1 MSALQPMAV
10 YALRVDPTEDLVAAL
25 PSIGANLPMFRITM
39 AAIDPSEDPDSVE
52 LDPSTMTQHE
62 GLGFDASEMAL
73 CTLDTRSQ
81 YQQPLDLTIGQ
92 GEQVFFRVVGSHPV
106 YLTGNYSDFLDDL
119 DDPRVTEL
127 DGADDEAPQLTKI
140 GASAKSKQGAQAAS
154 KGKNKRPA
162 ADESDDD
169 EVEPGLDDIV
179 AKSLKKDEAA
189 AAAAANDNTGDAAA
203 TGETKKLSKAEKR
216 KLKKLKKNDGTAAE
230 ASSSAPEP
238 AKAKDAPAGNGIA
251 ATEKKVQFDKDLV
264 KGPTP
269 NGDGK
274 TASTPANKSISVR
287 DVNGVTIDDRKI
299 GNGPAAKKGS
309 KLEMRYIGKLESTLA
324 VFDSNKS
331 GKPFSFKLGA
341 GEVIKGWDIGLEG
354 IKPGGERRIIVPAHL
369 AYGKKSMP
377 GIPANS
383 KLIFDVKC
391 LAVK

>member
-25 PSIGANLPMFRITM
+25 PKIGANLPMFRITM
-39 AAIDPSEDPDSVE
+39 AAIDPSEDPDSVNGGPSDLKKAKKANDD
-52 LDPSTMTQHE
+52 LDLDSDE

-92 GEQVFFRVVGSHPV
+92 GEQVFFRVVGSHPI
-106 YLTGNYSDFLDDL
+106 YLTGNYSDDLDDL

-127 DGADDEAPQLTKI
+127 NGDDDDEAPQLTKVE
-140 GASAKSKQGAQAAS
+140 
-154 KGKNKRPA
+154 
-162 ADESDDD
+162 ESEDD
-169 EVEPGLDDIV
+169 EAEPALDDIV

-189 AAAAANDNTGDAAA
+189 ASGKTGDGAAA
-203 TGETKKLSKAEKR
+203 GEAKKLSKAEKR

-238 AKAKDAPAGNGIA
+238 AKAKDAPAGNGTA
-251 ATEKKVQFDKDLV
+251 ATEKKVQFDKNLV

-269 NGDGK
+269 NGDSK
-274 TASTPANKSISVR
+274 TAATPASKSVSVR
-287 DVNGVTIDDRKI
+287 DVNGVSVDDRKI

-309 KLEMRYIGKLESTLA
+309 KLEMRYIGKLESTSA

-341 GEVIKGWDIGLEG
+341 GEVIKGWDVGLEG

-369 AYGKKSMP
+369 AYGKKSLP

-383 KLIFDVKC
+383 KLVFDVKC